1 VIPNGRKGRIA
12 SPHVQG
18 REKSLM
24 FVGIDVSKDR
34 LDVHLRPEGQAFA
47 VPRDSEGVE
56 ALAVRL
62 QELSPE
68 LIVLEA
74 TGGFETVVAA
84 GLAAAGLPLA
94 VVNPRQ
100 IRDFAR
106 AVGRLAKTDP
116 LDAAI
121 IAHFAEAVRP
131 QARVVPD
138 EAARALGELV
148 ARRRQI
154 VEMMVAER
162 NRRRQLT
169 QPKAIRTVERVLA
182 TLQAQLSDIEREID
196 DAVRGTPAWRAKED
210 LLISVPGIGP
220 KIARTLIAELPEL
233 GQLDRRKLA
242 ALAGLAPF
250 NRDSGKMRGRRCIAG
265 GRGPVR
271 SALYMAIL
279 VSIRRK
285 LPLAQ
290 TYHRLVAS
298 GKPAK
303 VAIVACMRKLLAIL
317 NAILRD
323 QTPWQNA

>member
-1 VIPNGRKGRIA
+1 
-12 SPHVQG
+12 
-18 REKSLM
+18 M

-34 LDVHLRPEGQAFA
+34 LDVHLRPSAEAFA
-47 VPRDSEGVE
+47 VPRDSEAVE
-56 ALAVRL
+56 ALAARL
-62 QELSPE
+62 QNLAPE

-116 LDAAI
+116 LDAAV

-131 QARVVPD
+131 QPRAVPD

-154 VEMMVAER
+154 IEMMVAER
-162 NRRRQLT
+162 NRRRQMS
-169 QPKAIRTVERVLA
+169 QHKAIRSVERVLA
-182 TLQAQLSDIEREID
+182 TLQTQLSDIERDID
-196 DAVRGTPAWRAKED
+196 HAIRGTPAWRAKED
-210 LLISVPGIGP
+210 LLTSVPGIGTT
-220 KIARTLIAELPEL
+220 IARTLIAELPEL
-233 GQLDRRKLA
+233 GQIDRRKLA

-250 NRDSGKMRGRRCIAG
+250 NRDSGKLRGRRAIAG
-265 GRGPVR
+265 GRAPVR
-271 SALYMAIL
+271 AALFMAVL

-285 LPLAQ
+285 FPLAQ
-290 TYHRLVAS
+290 TYHRLVDN
-298 GKPAK
+298 GKPPK
-303 VAIVACMRKLLAIL
+303 VAIVACMRRLLGIL
-317 NAILRD
+317 NALLRD

>member
-34 LDVHLRPEGQAFA
+34 LDVHLRPQGKAFA
-47 VPRDSEGVE
+47 MPRDSEGVE
-56 ALAVRL
+56 ALAERL
-62 QELSPE
+62 QELGPE
-68 LIVLEA
+68 LVVLEA

-84 GLAAAGLPLA
+84 GLAAVGLPLA

-106 AVGRLAKTDP
+106 AAGRLAKTDA
-116 LDAAI
+116 LDAAV

-131 QARVVPD
+131 QARMVPD

-162 NRRRQLT
+162 NRRRQMT
-169 QPKAIRTVERVLA
+169 QPKAIRTVERVLT
-182 TLQAQLSDIEREID
+182 TLQAQLSDIEGEID
-196 DAVRGTPAWRAKED
+196 DAIRGTPAWRAKED

-233 GQLDRRKLA
+233 GQLDRRRLA
-242 ALAGLAPF
+242 SLAPF

-265 GRGPVR
+265 GRGTVR
-271 SALYMAIL
+271 SALFMAVL
-279 VSIRRK
+279 VSIRRNM
-285 LPLAQ
+285 PLAQ
-290 TYHRLVAS
+290 TYHRLVAA

-317 NAILRD
+317 RD

>member
-1 VIPNGRKGRIA
+1 
-12 SPHVQG
+12 
-18 REKSLM
+18 M

-34 LDVHLRPEGQAFA
+34 LDVHLRPSGEAFT
-47 VPRDSEGVE
+47 VSRDSEGVD
-56 ALAVRL
+56 ALAARL
-62 QELSPE
+62 LELEPE
-68 LIVLEA
+68 LVVLEA
-74 TGGFETVVAA
+74 TGGFETIVAA

-94 VVNPRQ
+94 VVNPQQ
-100 IRDFAR
+100 IRAFAR

-131 QARVVPD
+131 QPRAVPD
-138 EAARALGELV
+138 EAAQALGELV

-169 QPKAIRTVERVLA
+169 QKKAIRTVERVLT
-182 TLQAQLSDIEREID
+182 TLQAQLSEIESDID
-196 DAVRGTPAWRAKED
+196 DSIRGTPAWRAKED
-210 LLISVPGIGP
+210 LLTSVPGIGTT
-220 KIARTLIAELPEL
+220 IARTLIAELPEL
-233 GQLDRRKLA
+233 GQIDRRRIA

-250 NRDSGKMRGRRCIAG
+250 NRDSGKLRGRRVIAG

-271 SALYMAIL
+271 SALFMAVL
-279 VSIRRK
+279 VSIRRN
-285 LPLAQ
+285 LPLAE

-298 GKPAK
+298 GKPPK
-303 VAIVACMRKLLAIL
+303 VAIVACMRKLLGIL
-317 NAILRD
+317 NAIIRD

>member
-1 VIPNGRKGRIA
+1 
-12 SPHVQG
+12 
-18 REKSLM
+18 M

-34 LDVHLRPEGQAFA
+34 LDVHLRPSGEAFA
-47 VPRDSEGVE
+47 VARDSDGVE
-56 ALAVRL
+56 ALATRL
-62 QELSPE
+62 LTLEPE
-68 LIVLEA
+68 LVVLEA

-116 LDAAI
+116 LDAAV

-131 QARVVPD
+131 QARAVPD
-138 EAARALGELV
+138 DASRALGELV

-162 NRRRQLT
+162 NRRRLMT
-169 QPKAIRTVERVLA
+169 QRKAIRTVERVLA
-182 TLQAQLSDIEREID
+182 TLQKQLSEIESEID
-196 DAVRGTPAWRAKED
+196 DAIRGTPAWRATED
-210 LLISVPGIGP
+210 LLTSVPGIGP
-220 KIARTLIAELPEL
+220 TIARTLIAELPEL
-233 GQLDRRKLA
+233 GQLDRRRLA

-250 NRDSGKMRGRRCIAG
+250 NHDSGKLRGRRAIAG
-265 GRGPVR
+265 GRRPVR
-271 SALYMAIL
+271 AALFMAVL
-279 VSIRRK
+279 VSIRRN

-290 TYHRLVAS
+290 TYHRLVAA
-298 GKPAK
+298 GKPPK
-303 VAIVACMRKLLAIL
+303 LAITACMRKLLGIL

-323 QTPWQNA
+323 QKPWQNA

>member
-1 VIPNGRKGRIA
+1 
-12 SPHVQG
+12 
-18 REKSLM
+18 M

-34 LDVHLRPEGQAFA
+34 LDVHLRPSGEAFA

-56 ALAVRL
+56 ALIVRL
-62 QELSPE
+62 QDLEPE
-68 LIVLEA
+68 LVVLEA

-116 LDAAI
+116 LDAAV

-131 QARVVPD
+131 EPRPLPN

-162 NRRRQLT
+162 NRRRQMT
-169 QPKAIRTVERVLA
+169 QRKAIRSIERVLA
-182 TLQAQLSDIEREID
+182 TLQAQLSDIESEID
-196 DAVRGTPAWRAKED
+196 GAIRGTPVWRAKED

-233 GQLDRRKLA
+233 GHLDRRKLA

-250 NRDSGKMRGRRCIAG
+250 NRDSGKLRGRRAIAG

-271 SALYMAIL
+271 SALFMAVL

-285 LPLAQ
+285 LPLAD
-290 TYHRLVAS
+290 TYHRLVAN
-298 GKPAK
+298 GKPPK
-303 VAIVACMRKLLAIL
+303 VAIVACMRKLLGIL

-323 QTPWQNA
+323 QNPWQIA